1 MKEEI
6 IYFLST
12 DDIQT
17 VAKDVLDRELS
28 AEELLHI
35 KELVP
40 KYIDWFSA
48 IENAI
53 YEEEISSSK

>member
-1 MKEEI
+1 MEEET
-6 IYFLST
+6 IYSLNAS
-12 DDIQT
+12 DIQT

-28 AEELLHI
+28 EKELSHV

-40 KYIDWFSA
+40 KYIDWVSA

-53 YEEEISSSK
+53 YEGEISLSK

>member
-1 MKEEI
+1 MKEEV

-28 AEELLHI
+28 EKELSHI

-40 KYIDWFSA
+40 KYIDWVSA

-53 YEEEISSSK
+53 YEGEISSSK